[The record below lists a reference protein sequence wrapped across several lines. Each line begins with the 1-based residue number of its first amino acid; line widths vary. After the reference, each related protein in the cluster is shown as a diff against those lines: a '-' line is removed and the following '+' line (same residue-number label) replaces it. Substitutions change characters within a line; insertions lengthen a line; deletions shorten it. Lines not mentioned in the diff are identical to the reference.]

1 VLPVLRKNGFLKKGN
16 ETSFEARDVDSKMLL
31 ELAV

>member
-1 VLPVLRKNGFLKKGN
+1 VLPVLRENGFSKKGN
-16 ETSFEARDVDSKMLL
+16 ETIFEGRDVDSKMLL

>member
-1 VLPVLRKNGFLKKGN
+1 VLPVLRENGILKKGN
-16 ETSFEARDVDSKMLL
+16 ETSFKARDADSKMLL